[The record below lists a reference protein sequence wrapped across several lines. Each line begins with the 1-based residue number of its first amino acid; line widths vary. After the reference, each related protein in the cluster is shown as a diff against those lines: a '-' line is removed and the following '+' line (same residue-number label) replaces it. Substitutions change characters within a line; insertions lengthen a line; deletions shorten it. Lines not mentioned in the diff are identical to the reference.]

1 MSTEKERKKEEKRK
15 AREERQKSFARTM
28 SLEELK
34 KDYKMRNRLYIAF
47 LILTILSAFFR
58 PWFYTV
64 ILIVITVRE
73 KSRKDD
79 MMAAIAI
86 KNGESLK

>member
-15 AREERQKSFARTM
+15 AREERQKSFAQTM
-28 SLEELK
+28 SIEELQ

-79 MMAAIAI
+79 IMAAIAI
-86 KNGESLK
+86 KNGEPLK

>member
-1 MSTEKERKKEEKRK
+1 
-15 AREERQKSFARTM
+15 
-28 SLEELK
+28 
-34 KDYKMRNRLYIAF
+34 MRNRLYIAF